1 MPSARPVFKLVSI
14 ALAAWFVG
22 CTDPTGSRS
31 TAELTGVASAR
42 STSTVTV
49 TSTMPSAGPIDTTL
63 DVQVN
68 GSGFGKGAIASF
80 QLNGIVDSR
89 VRVNSTQFVKSTQ
102 VVANLTIAATADT
115 GLYDVAVSNLSGT
128 KGIGTE
134 LFAVKVKGSQIA
146 LSPTSVSFSSIQGGN
161 PDPQTVNVSNGG
173 FGKLSGL
180 GVGTITYGSGQP
192 TGWLTASLSA
202 TSAPT
207 TLTLTATSG
216 TLVSGT
222 TYTATVPVTSSV
234 AINSPQTIS
243 VTFSPNMPPFAA
255 DAMGVGGDQTCGL
268 SHANNGWYCWGD
280 NQQGGLGDGTTTNR
294 LTPVAVIGGPAF
306 ATVSS
311 GGINFVCGLT
321 AAKAAY
327 CWGNNAYGQ
336 LGDGTTTDR
345 HTPVAVTGGLT
356 FVTVTAGLNHTCGLT
371 VDSLAYCWGRNL
383 RGQLGVGVGDT
394 TQRLIPVAVAGG
406 LHFASLRAMAWHTC
420 GVTGAGAAY
429 CWGMNDSGQLG
440 DGTQIFRYTPV
451 AVKGGLTFVTVST
464 PADPDVSLS
473 DGGDGFHTCGL
484 TSGGAAYCWGSNSS
498 GQLGDGTTTQSLIPV
513 AVVGPL
519 FAEMSG
525 ACGRTGAGAAYCWG
539 YNAHGEVGDGTTTQR
554 LTPVPVTG
562 GLTFTALSG
571 VHGHPCGLAAGIMY
585 CWGWNGVGALGDGT
599 TTSRSSPTP
608 VSAPVSAP

>member
-1 MPSARPVFKLVSI
+1 MPSARPVFKLVSV

-31 TAELTGVASAR
+31 TAELTGVASAS

-49 TSTMPSAGPIDTTL
+49 TSTMPSAAPRDTTL
-63 DVQVN
+63 NVQVN

-80 QLNGIVDSR
+80 QRNGIVDSL
-89 VRVNSTQFVKSTQ
+89 VRVNSTKFVKSTQ

-134 LFAVKVKGSQIA
+134 LFAVKVKDPVIA
-146 LSPTSVSFSSIQGGN
+146 LSPTTVSFSSTQGGN
-161 PDPQTVNVSNGG
+161 PDPKTVNVSNSGL
-173 FGKLSGL
+173 GKLSGL
-180 GVGTITYGSGQP
+180 GVGTITYAAGQP

-216 TLVSGT
+216 SLVSGT

-243 VTFSPNMPPFAA
+243 VTFSPNLPAFSAV
-255 DAMGVGGDQTCGL
+255 AMGVGGDQTCGL
-268 SHANNGWYCWGD
+268 SPAKLLYCWGD

-294 LTPVAVIGGPAF
+294 LTPVEVKGNLTF

-311 GGINFVCGLT
+311 GGINFTCGLT
-321 AAKAAY
+321 AATPAAAY
-327 CWGNNAYGQ
+327 CWGNNWYGQ
-336 LGDGTTTDR
+336 LGNGTKTDSY
-345 HTPVAVTGGLT
+345 TPVAVTGGPT
-356 FVTVTAGLNHTCGLT
+356 FVTVTVGLNHTCGLT
-371 VDSLAYCWGRNL
+371 ADSLAYCWGRNTFGAL
-383 RGQLGVGVGDT
+383 GVGDT
-394 TQRLIPVAVAGG
+394 AMRLTPTAVVGS
-406 LHFASLRAMAWHTC
+406 LRFASLRAMSGHTC

-429 CWGMNDSGQLG
+429 CWGLNDSGELG
-440 DGTQIFRYTPV
+440 DGTQTNRYTPV
-451 AVKGGLTFVTVST
+451 AVKGGHTFT
-464 PADPDVSLS
+464 ALGRLPDGRSY
-473 DGGDGFHTCGL
+473 TCGL
-484 TSGGAAYCWGSNSS
+484 TIGGAAYCWGYNAD
-498 GQLGDGTTTQSLIPV
+498 GELGDGTTTERLTPV
-513 AVVGPL
+513 AVVGGQL
-519 FAEMSG
+519 FAEVSG
-525 ACGRTGAGAAYCWG
+525 SCGLTYAGAAYCWG
-539 YNAHGEVGDGTTTQR
+539 YNAHGELGDGTTTQR

-562 GLTFTALSG
+562 GLTFTALSSG
-571 VHGHPCGLAAGIMY
+571 GGHPCGLAAGTPAGTPGIMY

-608 VSAPVSAP
+608 VSAP